1 VSLET
6 TSPAFS
12 QPLQRL
18 LAVALLIAALSLIVI
33 GIVLPTV
40 SRYAALQSSIADN
53 EIALRRFDEVAKRL
67 PRLDAERKSLQQA
80 LAAQDGFLKA
90 PNDSLAA
97 AELQA
102 RIKSAVEKNGGELK
116 SIQTLPARDEKG
128 FRRITARVEVMGNDN
143 TLMRTWY
150 DMESGVPFL
159 FIDNFDIEARSI
171 IRRDRTQPPLITL
184 DVRFELAAYARGS
197 AP

>member
-6 TSPAFS
+6 TSPAVS

-18 LAVALLIAALSLIVI
+18 LAVVLLIAALSLIAI
-33 GIVLPTV
+33 GIVMPTV
-40 SRYAALQSSIADN
+40 SRYAALEAGIADN
-53 EIALRRFDEVAKRL
+53 EMALHRFEEVTKRL
-67 PRLDAERKSLQQA
+67 PRLEAERKTLQQA

-116 SIQTLPARDEKG
+116 STQTLPARDEKG
-128 FRRITARVEVMGNDN
+128 FRRITARVEVMGSDS
-143 TLMRTWY
+143 TLMRVWY
-150 DMESGVPFL
+150 DMESGLPFL

-171 IRRDRTQPPLITL
+171 NRRDRTQPPLIML

-197 AP
+197 VP